1 MKRGLWALAVG
12 TALAAFGSATMAG
25 ITYDAILATPPGWY
39 NGTSPNPNGGFTVD
53 TESNGIEVGLRAKL
67 RQNPNVINSS
77 TNVYQVPA
85 GPETSAPTRAAWNY
99 EFSINLGKSGYT
111 LADIQDSTLT
121 IQDITTNGT
130 AQTVNLL
137 TYWSDNTG
145 YNGSTTDA
153 KAQLTDIGAQNS
165 ENPAF
170 VGTSGFP
177 LQGTYNE
184 FAPDTYRFTLLVK
197 NDNNNDA
204 VLATDS
210 IDVTVAPLP
219 SSLWAGIA
227 LMGGLG
233 MVIAVKRVRR
243 QAAI

>member
-12 TALAAFGSATMAG
+12 TALAAFGSGAMAD
-25 ITYDAILATPPGWY
+25 ITYDASLATPPGWY

-85 GPETSAPTRAAWNY
+85 GSEPGVPARAAWNY

-111 LADIQDSTLT
+111 LAGIQDSTLT

-137 TYWSDNTG
+137 TYWTDNTG

-153 KAQLTDIGAQNS
+153 KALLTDIGAQNS
-165 ENPAF
+165 ENPTF
-170 VGTSGFP
+170 GDFP
-177 LQGTYNE
+177 LHGSYNE

-197 NDNNNDA
+197 DDNNGDA

-233 MVIAVKRVRR
+233 IVVATKRLRGQV
-243 QAAI
+243 AI

>member
-12 TALAAFGSATMAG
+12 TALAAFGSATMANVS
-25 ITYDAILATPPGWY
+25 YDASLASPGWY
-39 NGTSPNPNGGFTVD
+39 NGTGNPNGGFTID

-85 GPETSAPTRAAWNY
+85 GPQVGSPSHAAWNY
-99 EFSINLGKSGYT
+99 EFSINLGNSGFT
-111 LADIQDSTLT
+111 LADIQHSTLT
-121 IQDITTNGT
+121 ITDITTNGT
-130 AQTVNLL
+130 PQSVNLL
-137 TYWSDNTG
+137 TYWGDN
-145 YNGSTTDA
+145 STYSNVHGVV
-153 KAQLTDIGAQNS
+153 GAQNS

-170 VGTSGFP
+170 GDFP
-177 LQGTYNE
+177 LHSTYNE
-184 FAPDTYRFTLLVK
+184 LAPDTYQFTLNVI
-197 NDNNNDA
+197 NDSNGA
-204 VLATDS
+204 TLASDT

-233 MVIAVKRVRR
+233 IVVTTKRLRR

>member
-1 MKRGLWALAVG
+1 MKRGIWALAVG
-12 TALAAFGSATMAG
+12 AALAAFGSATMAG
-25 ITYDAILATPPGWY
+25 VTYDANLATPPGWY

-85 GPETSAPTRAAWNY
+85 GSEPGVPARAAWNY
-99 EFSINLGKSGYT
+99 EFSINLGLSGYT
-111 LADIQDSTLT
+111 LAEIQDSTLT

-130 AQTVNLL
+130 PETVNLL
-137 TYWSDNTG
+137 SYWSDNST
-145 YNGSTTDA
+145 YSNVNGVV
-153 KAQLTDIGAQNS
+153 GAQNS
-165 ENPAF
+165 ENPTF
-170 VGTSGFP
+170 GDFP
-177 LQGTYNE
+177 LHATYNE
-184 FAPDTYRFTLLVK
+184 FAPDTYRFTLQVK